1 MLGDMSGERPVVE
14 WVRPWGP
21 LAVAGGTAALVLA
34 ALGTWVLVGA
44 LPGLVAD
51 VLFALALFVLVC
63 ERRRFTDPDDCTGA
77 GTAVLGFAWS
87 TAVLCG
93 LVVSVQRSTWV
104 WGAPV
109 SWWVHVLVG
118 LGIVGLAGAASW
130 ACVLLCF
137 LVSEDA
143 AFLGASWGVLVG
155 VVVAFSTLWLGGV
168 GIWVGMACG
177 GAAALLVAP
186 ALTAFVRVRLVP
198 VPTNWESS
206 LRAYPEGHAPPP

>member
-1 MLGDMSGERPVVE
+1 MLGGMTEQRLEVE

-21 LAVAGGTAALVLA
+21 LVVAAGTAALVLA
-34 ALGTWVLVGA
+34 ALATWVLVGK

-51 VLFALALFVLVC
+51 VLFALALLVLL
-63 ERRRFTDPDDCTGA
+63 RHRASFPDPEDCTDA
-77 GTAVLGFAWS
+77 GISVLGFAW
-87 TAVLCG
+87 TTTVACG

-118 LGIVGLAGAASW
+118 LGIVALTGAVSW
-130 ACVLLCF
+130 ACVLACF

-155 VVVAFSTLWLGGV
+155 AVVAFSTLWLGGLV
-168 GIWVGMACG
+168 IWVGMLCG
-177 GAAALLVAP
+177 GVAALLAGP
-186 ALTAFVRVRLVP
+186 LLTTFVRVRLVP
-198 VPTNWESS
+198 VPTDWES
-206 LRAYPEGHAPPP
+206 LLGAYPEGHAPPS